1 MRIVINQ
8 AIADLSLNTMYDVII
23 IGSGAAGYT
32 AAVYSCRAGR
42 KTMLIAGSIPGGQ
55 LMLTS
60 DVENF
65 PGFPEAVIGPEL
77 MERMRKQAERFGP
90 DIVYDDASEVD
101 FKTRPF
107 KVTVGKK
114 THEGK
119 AVIIS
124 TGANAKWLDIP
135 SETKL
140 RGHGVSSCAT
150 CDGYFFKEKD
160 VVVVGG
166 GDTAMEEATFLAN
179 ITRKVIV
186 VHRREK
192 LRASQI
198 LQERSMKNPKISFV
212 WDSVVDEILGDKNV
226 TGVRSRNLKTGKE
239 QKLKADGVFVAI
251 GHEPNTS
258 LFKGQI
264 DLDPKG
270 YIMTK
275 RETETNIPGVFAAGD
290 VRDFKY
296 RQAITAAADGCKAA
310 IDADRFIG
318 EHYKS

>member
-1 MRIVINQ
+1 VRIPIND
-8 AIADLSLNTMYDVII
+8 ALADLSRIRMYDVII

-42 KTMLIAGSIPGGQ
+42 KTLLIAGSVPGGQ

-90 DIVYDDASEVD
+90 DIIYDDAAEVH

-107 KVTVGKK
+107 KVTVGKS

-119 AVIIS
+119 TVILS
-124 TGANAKWLDIP
+124 TGANAKWLNIP
-135 SETKL
+135 SETRL

-179 ITRKVIV
+179 ITRKVTV
-186 VHRREK
+186 VHRRDK

-198 LQERSMKNPKISFV
+198 LQERSLKNPKIGFV
-212 WDSVVDEILGDKNV
+212 WDSVVDEILGDKSV

-239 QKLKADGVFVAI
+239 QTLKADGVFVAI

-264 DLDPKG
+264 DLDSKG
-270 YIMTK
+270 YIVTK
-275 RETETNIPGVFAAGD
+275 RETETNVPGVFAAGD
-290 VRDFKY
+290 VRDFRY

-310 IDADRFIG
+310 MDADRFIG

>member
-1 MRIVINQ
+1 
-8 AIADLSLNTMYDVII
+8 MYDVVI
-23 IGSGAAGYT
+23 IGSGSAGYT
-32 AAVYSCRAGR
+32 AAIYSCRAGR
-42 KTMLIAGSIPGGQ
+42 KTLLLAGSIPGGQ

-65 PGFPEAVIGPEL
+65 PGFPESVVGPEL
-77 MERMRKQAERFGP
+77 MERMRKQAERFDP
-90 DIVYDDASEVD
+90 EIVYDDASEVD
-101 FKTRPF
+101 FKSQPF

-114 THEGK
+114 IYEGK
-119 AVIIS
+119 TVIIS
-124 TGANAKWLDIP
+124 TGANAKWLGIP
-135 SETKL
+135 SETKF

-179 ITRKVIV
+179 ITKKVTV
-186 VHRREK
+186 VHRRDK

-198 LQERSMKNPKISFV
+198 MQERSLKNPKISFV
-212 WDSVVDEILGDKNV
+212 WDSVVKEILGDSNV
-226 TGVRSRNLKTGKE
+226 TGVTSKNLKTGKE
-239 QKLKADGVFVAI
+239 QMLKTDGVFVAI
-251 GHEPNTS
+251 GYEPNTS
-258 LFKGQI
+258 IFKGQI

-270 YIMTK
+270 YIITHK
-275 RETETNIPGVFAAGD
+275 ETETNVPGVFAAGD
-290 VRDFKY
+290 VRDFRY

-310 IDADRFIG
+310 MDADRFIG